1 MCSAF
6 CVSHIQHFLG
16 KLIIF
21 LNLLPPPMAKAML
34 SPPTGLSVY
43 LSVCLCVCQSVCI
56 FCLQKF
62 TLFNLLI
69 LCFYVES
76 FSGWRGCECRGGVAG
91 LRVFLATLLR
101 NVSINFDG
109 FNLDPDIFSCDH
121 TVLETLPSVRLSDC
135 PSVCLSHIVT
145 VIMKFSGVI
154 TIDKSDVPAKGQG
167 QWSNAKVIED
177 NTILSQFGL
186 FRTITQVWIHR
197 WIQTDAQSLECHRRG
212 APLLGI
218 LTRIERFQIVILV
231 WIHRWLQNAQS

>member
-1 MCSAF
+1 MQYVRILHDLTSIHITGRRGIDNIWHILCAVRLSRTFWNNSNIALWLSCADMCSAF

-76 FSGWRGCECRGGVAG
+76 LSGWRGCECGGGGCGVES
-91 LRVFLATLLR
+91 LLATSLR

-121 TVLETLPSVRLSDC
+121 TVLETLPSVRSSDC

-145 VIMKFSGVI
+145 VIMSSWNFQELLLLTIVMFLQKVKVSGQMPR
-154 TIDKSDVPAKGQG
+154 S
-167 QWSNAKVIED
+167 
-177 NTILSQFGL
+177 
-186 FRTITQVWIHR
+186 
-197 WIQTDAQSLECHRRG
+197 
-212 APLLGI
+212 
-218 LTRIERFQIVILV
+218 
-231 WIHRWLQNAQS
+231 